1 MPKCLCIVNTTNFNF
16 FFQFSDLSKSHPY
29 NPLWAQLSDLQ
40 GALGYPP
47 KIAKTVVIGRSELL
61 VQKLLSILSYFIR
74 CGQVSE
80 ADLERETSSNEV
92 VLLEQLLE
100 PEHEKSSFDK
110 DAIREFSQATSF
122 EANTSTSTLTK
133 SKTVL
138 SMKTFSLTDY
148 EVDNANS
155 LESGFESCN
164 DFSGESY
171 EDGNKT
177 AKVLKKSKL
186 KKCSSSSKVL
196 ETSFLQKE
204 VEYFNL
210 ECDLRIENSS
220 TLSMVKFVEN
230 EFNTISKMESEK
242 QFTAA
247 CVFDQTK
254 TENSLVSLNGSRQNS
269 FIKENFQPD
278 VTEVEEKDSK
288 VVFVLGEN
296 EELVNIKG
304 QDEAKLLEILLDPTE
319 DLKTKYA
326 GFEPPLILIDHGD
339 TEDNSLQGE
348 SFKTENKMDF
358 ISGEVSDKVVIVRST
373 PIDIEETVDL
383 KCLRTNLLHR
393 CLSVPEEAVSET
405 DWVKSKR
412 CREVIQVVRKWLSDS
427 AIEQVSH
434 KPLSMSEN
442 LICFPKLNCETP
454 ASVFRTSN
462 RSLKDTKGGSFEDLV
477 SEVCC
482 DVPVV
487 KVEDVDMPLSL
498 PVDEYITLPS
508 QRYERTS

>member
-1 MPKCLCIVNTTNFNF
+1 M
-16 FFQFSDLSKSHPY
+16 
-29 NPLWAQLSDLQ
+29 WAQLSDLQ

-47 KIAKTVVIGRSELL
+47 KIAKTVVIGRSEIL

-80 ADLERETSSNEV
+80 LDLERETPSNEV
-92 VLLEQLLE
+92 GLLEQLLE
-100 PEHEKSSFDK
+100 PELEKSSFDK

-122 EANTSTSTLTK
+122 EATTSTSTLTK

-138 SMKTFSLTDY
+138 SMKTFCLTDY

-171 EDGNKT
+171 EDGNK
-177 AKVLKKSKL
+177 VLKKSKL
-186 KKCSSSSKVL
+186 KKCSSSSRVL
-196 ETSFLQKE
+196 ETSFVQKE
-204 VEYFNL
+204 VEYFNE
-210 ECDLRIENSS
+210 ECDLRIEKSS
-220 TLSMVKFVEN
+220 TLSMVKVVEN
-230 EFNTISKMESEK
+230 DFNIISKMESEK

-247 CVFDQTK
+247 CVFDPTK
-254 TENSLVSLNGSRQNS
+254 TDNSIVSLNGSRQNS
-269 FIKENFQPD
+269 FIKENFQSD
-278 VTEVEEKDSK
+278 VTEFEEKESK

-304 QDEAKLLEILLDPTE
+304 QDEAKLLEILIDPTE
-319 DLKTKYA
+319 DLKTKHT
-326 GFEPPLILIDHGD
+326 GFEPPVILIDHGD
-339 TEDNSLQGE
+339 TENSSLQGE
-348 SFKTENKMDF
+348 SFETENKMDF

-383 KCLRTNLLHR
+383 KCLRTSLLHR

-412 CREVIQVVRKWLSDS
+412 CRKVIQVVRKWLSDS

-434 KPLSMSEN
+434 KPLSISEN

-462 RSLKDTKGGSFEDLV
+462 RSLKDTKGGSLEDLV

-487 KVEDVDMPLSL
+487 KVEDVDMPPSL
-498 PVDEYITLPS
+498 PVDEYMTLPL
-508 QRYERTS
+508 QR